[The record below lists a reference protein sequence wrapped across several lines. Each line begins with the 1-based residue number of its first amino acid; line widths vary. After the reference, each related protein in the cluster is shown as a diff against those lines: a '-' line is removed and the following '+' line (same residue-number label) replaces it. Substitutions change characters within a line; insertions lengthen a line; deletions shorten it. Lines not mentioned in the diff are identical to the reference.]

1 MAARRLRTDATAR
14 LVARGEYEWDIASDV
29 AAIDSVVSELV
40 SLCRNAGFTGRH
52 CRLNVPVAVTEAL
65 ANAVMRGNRNE
76 KSRTVHV
83 AAHIGQS
90 ELVVDVTDQGNGF
103 DPLSVCF
110 GPDDS
115 NWLEREDGRG
125 LFLMRSLMDE
135 VHHRCEVPP
144 SSGHTVRL
152 VLRRA

>member
-1 MAARRLRTDATAR
+1 M
-14 LVARGEYEWDIASDV
+14 VSDV
-29 AAIDSVVSELV
+29 AAIDPVVSELV
-40 SLCRNAGFTGRH
+40 ALCRAAGFNGKH

-65 ANAVMRGNRNE
+65 ANAVMRGNCNE
-76 KSRTVHV
+76 KSRTVRV
-83 AAHIGQS
+83 AAHIDTS
-90 ELVVDVTDQGNGF
+90 ELVVDVTVEGKGF

-110 GPDDS
+110 GPEDS

-135 VHHRCEVPP
+135 VHHRCEAPP
-144 SSGHTVRL
+144 ATGHTVRL